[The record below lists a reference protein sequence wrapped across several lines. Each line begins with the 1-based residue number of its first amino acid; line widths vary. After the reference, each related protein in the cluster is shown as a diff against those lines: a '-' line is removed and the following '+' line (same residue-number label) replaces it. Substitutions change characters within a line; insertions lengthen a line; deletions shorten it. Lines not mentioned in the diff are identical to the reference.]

1 MLSRIVVGNIDAVG
15 DERVLEAPG
24 TAIAGELVNVT
35 VTTFGNSCV
44 GAAGAA
50 VVVHGMEAIVTPYDQ
65 EQLAGGCLDFRN
77 ANPRQVAIVFDD
89 AGEAKLLVRGRSD
102 HRPGIVSLEHRISV
116 SARP

>member
-1 MLSRIVVGNIDAVG
+1 MRFPCTLLLSVALTMAGCGDGTTEPTVLSRIVVGNIDAVG

-50 VVVHGMEAIVTPYDQ
+50 VVVQRYGSDRHALRPGTTGGRLPGFSKCQSA
-65 EQLAGGCLDFRN
+65 AGGDRFR
-77 ANPRQVAIVFDD
+77 
-89 AGEAKLLVRGRSD
+89 
-102 HRPGIVSLEHRISV
+102 
-116 SARP
+116 